1 VIIGLPCRWLAQTS
15 STNDVA
21 REWALAGAPAG
32 AMVVAARQVRGR
44 GRRERSWDSPAGS
57 GLYASFVWRPSWP
70 AQQAPRL
77 GILAGMAAYGALEAA
92 GVPELRVKW
101 PNDVLSAGNKIGGV
115 LVEPRIGGEQIEFAV
130 AGIGINICQQR
141 ADFSPAVRERA
152 TSCALAGVS
161 VSVDHMLEQLIGSWR
176 AVWAMPFEQVRLN
189 WLAAGAR
196 DEEPEL

>member
-1 VIIGLPCRWLAQTS
+1 MNIGIPCRWLAQTS

-32 AMVVAARQVRGR
+32 ALVVAARQNRGR
-44 GRRERSWDSPAGS
+44 GRRERLWESPAGS

-70 AQQAPRL
+70 AEQASNL
-77 GILAGMAAYGALEAA
+77 AILAGMAAYGALESL
-92 GVPELRVKW
+92 GVPNLRIKW
-101 PNDVLSAGNKIGGV
+101 PNDILSAGRKICGV
-115 LVEPRIGGEQIEFAV
+115 LVEPRIGAGRIEFAV
-130 AGIGINICQQR
+130 AGIGINVRQQR
-141 ADFSPAVRERA
+141 EDFLPDLRDRA
-152 TSCALAGVS
+152 TSCAIEGIG
-161 VSVDHMLEQLIGSWR
+161 VSVDHVLERLVCSWR

>member
-1 VIIGLPCRWLAQTS
+1 MIIGLPCRWLAQTS

-32 AMVVAARQVRGR
+32 AMVVAARQTRGR
-44 GRRERSWDSPAGS
+44 GRRERSWESPAGS

-77 GILAGMAAYGALEAA
+77 AILAGMAVYGVLEAV
-92 GVPELRVKW
+92 GVPQLRVKW
-101 PNDVLSAGNKIGGV
+101 PNDILSAGKKIGGV

-130 AGIGINICQQR
+130 AGIGINVRHQR
-141 ADFSPAVRERA
+141 DDFSPEVRERA
-152 TSCALAGVS
+152 TSCTLAGVG
-161 VSVDHMLEQLIGSWR
+161 VSVDHVLERLVCSWGT
-176 AVWAMPFEQVRLN
+176 VWAMPFEQVRLN